1 MTLDWEDGGGDYDI
15 IADSGSD
22 IHPVQLQI
30 EKTKNGSFWAYAN
43 GVMLSHSTDI
53 EGVKKVC
60 QAHHDKWYGD
70 ELQVAQVPENMTFN
84 ANRMMDNAATA
95 AQHRPLMDDPVVQG
109 AVLRS
114 VKQYL
119 ELNWACTTDDL
130 IKGLERHT
138 NFTS

>member
-1 MTLDWEDGGGDYDI
+1 MKLDWEDGGLDYHL
-15 IADSGSD
+15 IAESGSD
-22 IHPVQLQI
+22 IYPVQLQI
-30 EKTKNGSFWAYAN
+30 EMTKRGSFWAYAN
-43 GVMLSHSTDI
+43 GVLLSHSTDI
-53 EGVKKVC
+53 EGVKKIC

-70 ELQVAQVPENMTFN
+70 ELQVKQEPQNMTFS
-84 ANRMMDNAATA
+84 ADDMMDNAAVA
-95 AQHRPLMDDPVVQG
+95 SQHKPLIDEPVVQG

>member
-1 MTLDWEDGGGDYDI
+1 M
-15 IADSGSD
+15 
-22 IHPVQLQI
+22 PQ
-30 EKTKNGSFWAYAN
+30 
-43 GVMLSHSTDI
+43 
-53 EGVKKVC
+53 
-60 QAHHDKWYGD
+60 
-70 ELQVAQVPENMTFN
+70 NMTFSADNMMYN
-84 ANRMMDNAATA
+84 ASVAS
-95 AQHRPLMDDPVVQG
+95 QHRPLLDDPVVQG

>member
-1 MTLDWEDGGGDYDI
+1 MTLDWEDGGLDYDI

-30 EKTKNGSFWAYAN
+30 EKTKRGSFWAYAN
-43 GVMLSHSTDI
+43 GVLLSHSTDI

-60 QAHHDKWYGD
+60 QAHHDKWYG
-70 ELQVAQVPENMTFN
+70 EVQQVSENMTFN

-138 NFTS
+138 NFES